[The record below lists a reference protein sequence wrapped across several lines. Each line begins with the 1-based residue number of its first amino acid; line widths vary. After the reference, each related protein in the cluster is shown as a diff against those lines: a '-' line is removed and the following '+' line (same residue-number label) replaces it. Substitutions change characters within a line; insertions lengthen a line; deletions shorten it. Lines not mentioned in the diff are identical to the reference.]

1 MMGKKKINLV
11 NNHLLF
17 IILLLQSLITLYC
30 GKDKQVV
37 QVDEDKQG
45 VQVDEDG
52 KLEFPENAN
61 TVVILG
67 QSSHL
72 DISWVY
78 TSEEY
83 YEKLVKDIFLSS
95 IDFLKSHKNH
105 IIFFAEIFW
114 IDKFIKESEFQSE
127 FLSLINEGK
136 IKIEGG
142 GVGTDDWVIIPAEG
156 IIRNYMT
163 GRNWL
168 KKRALKI
175 PKDAWVPDSFGFPPD
190 MPDLLYFLGFRS
202 VAFSRVNGFTQTPKH
217 LSPITEK
224 DFVEGSGGQKLFKT
238 GILTRWKGR
247 YGEVILFFMPNLY
260 GIGSFFFCELDF
272 PSNVYVNPEA
282 ECLGEEANE
291 EIFSKKVLDYTGR
304 MKHKANSKFIF
315 IPIGWDFER
324 PKKNLGRFV
333 DYWNEKYFPS
343 TGTFLVIGSFS
354 DFISLVE
361 KEKDKLPVFE
371 GNLAPYWTGYFGSR
385 TYLKRFINESIFR
398 LMSVETMISIA
409 QALNLKIP
417 EEIEKELENLW
428 FVMGAFTNHDSG
440 AGTLYK
446 SAEEK
451 ETKPLVKE
459 TQTKISNI
467 ERKVLDI
474 FREKIGSD
482 KKVIINPLG
491 IERKGIPPFGYKIV
505 GANEPIPNENLEEI
519 TDTEKFGFSI
529 GSILWSDDGGSWR
542 IGSETPPGRFEEIS
556 EYQITITK
564 KISPEGIIFLEA
576 GTETIPEGHSLTLR
590 FNFQSKIIKILNESH
605 TGLIEYT
612 ENEKIYKPTFT
623 PFTNFFKVYLES
635 GDIFT
640 IATKGGKGVAQT
652 SDKSVDVFVGRNT
665 KFEKY
670 DILGPLGDM
679 SESGPFVTS
688 FIIYKKTKSE
698 DNEMDSAK
706 AIYASIFPIYSAKG
720 AKADSKTEIPESFSL
735 LQADDN
741 LGLYIYR
748 IDGKYYLR
756 LWKPSEKLII
766 KEGYFKNSEP
776 VNLFGEKIKVSNTF
790 ELK

>member
-30 GKDKQVV
+30 GKDKQV
-37 QVDEDKQG
+37 

-491 IERKGIPPFGYKIV
+491 IERKGIPPF
-505 GANEPIPNENLEEI
+505 
-519 TDTEKFGFSI
+519 
-529 GSILWSDDGGSWR
+529 
-542 IGSETPPGRFEEIS
+542 
-556 EYQITITK
+556 
-564 KISPEGIIFLEA
+564 
-576 GTETIPEGHSLTLR
+576 
-590 FNFQSKIIKILNESH
+590 
-605 TGLIEYT
+605 
-612 ENEKIYKPTFT
+612 
-623 PFTNFFKVYLES
+623 
-635 GDIFT
+635 
-640 IATKGGKGVAQT
+640 
-652 SDKSVDVFVGRNT
+652 
-665 KFEKY
+665 
-670 DILGPLGDM
+670 
-679 SESGPFVTS
+679 VTS